1 MTRTLK
7 VLVLLVSIA
16 VAAFIGLC
24 VAAYLNPRSNKLETW
39 RLNLQQIEVAK
50 LTWAFEED
58 KTTNDTPTFEDLRF
72 YLPDWTTN
80 QLFLTN
86 GEVVDPDGGVY
97 TIGRIGERPSCL
109 IGGHR
114 VQLMHN

>member
-7 VLVLLVSIA
+7 VLVLLVSVA
-16 VAAFIGLC
+16 VAAFIALC
-24 VAAYLNPRSNKLETW
+24 VAAYLNPDSNKLETW

-50 LTWAFEED
+50 QTWAFEED
-58 KTTNDTPTFEDLRF
+58 KTTNDTPTFDDLRP
-72 YLPDWTTN
+72 YLPYWTTN

-109 IGGHR
+109 TGGHR
-114 VQLMHN
+114 IQL